1 MNELSVDELI
11 AEITDLKAQLMNS
24 ENSEMRLANQL
35 SAQSSIRSLQEKHIE
50 QLIGI
55 IKLMIK

>member
-1 MNELSVDELI
+1 MKELSVDELI
-11 AEITDLKAQLMNS
+11 AENTDLKAQLVNS